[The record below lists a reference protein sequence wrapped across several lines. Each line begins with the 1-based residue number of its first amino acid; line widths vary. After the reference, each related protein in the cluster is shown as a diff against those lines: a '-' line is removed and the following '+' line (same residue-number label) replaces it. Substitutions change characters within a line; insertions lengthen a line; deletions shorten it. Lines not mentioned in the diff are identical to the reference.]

1 MRENGVDES
10 MNSWAVKVGSSALGR
25 GVCATRSFRPGQP
38 ILEFSGPVLN
48 HDEVHAL
55 GGDRAYALQVGAD
68 EYLDTMPPGRYVKHS
83 CDPNAGIVNDRMLIA
98 LRPIEAGE
106 EIQFDYSTTMS
117 RDHWTMEC
125 RCGQPTCR
133 RVILDF
139 HHLPP
144 ITQNRYLQLGIV
156 QRFILREVR
165 RRSPARRMVRRT
177 RAIQQLI
184 Y

>member
-1 MRENGVDES
+1 MRQNGVDRNVS
-10 MNSWAVKVGSSALGR
+10 SCAVEVGSSALGR
-25 GVCATRSFRPGQP
+25 GVFATRSFRPGQA
-38 ILEFSGPVLN
+38 ILVFSGPVLN
-48 HDEVHAL
+48 HDEVLAL
-55 GGDRAYALQVGAD
+55 GGDRAYALQIGAD
-68 EYLDTMPPGRYVKHS
+68 EYLDTMPPGRYANHS

-98 LRPIEAGE
+98 LRSVEAGE
-106 EIQFDYSTTMS
+106 EIRFDYSTTMS

-156 QRFILREVR
+156 QRFIVSEVR
-165 RRSPARRMVRRT
+165 RRSPARRVVRRS
-177 RAIQQLI
+177 RAIRQVSF
-184 Y
+184 